1 MVRSLNNNTYNG
13 ILEQS
18 NNTTATSLE
27 TTAFTA
33 TTLQDTIV
41 VPLGDFSNPRCQ
53 GQKGEFG

>member
-53 GQKGEFG
+53 GH